1 MLRLDKQGPLYG
13 QVYRALRAEILT
25 GALAPGA
32 RAPAT
37 RSLANELGLSRNV
50 VMLAYEQLLAEGY
63 LTARTGSGTFVAP
76 ELPQKF
82 TTAEVSAAVAPRT
95 KQLPPRLSAYMRRIE
110 EEATTS
116 GFTWEPRRTPL
127 PYDFRYGRPSFV
139 DFPHEMWCRVVAR
152 RARRASVRDLD
163 YGPVEGLAALRQT
176 IAAYLGRA
184 RAVRCTPEQVIVL
197 NGSQQAFDLA
207 ARVLIDPGDA
217 VLLEE
222 PQYRAARAVM
232 KAAGAKIR
240 TVPVDEDGLC
250 TSVLAAQQGRC
261 QLIIVTPSHQFPTG
275 AVMPLAR
282 RLELLAWAKRTSAF
296 VFEDDYDSEYR
307 YSGRPLE
314 ALQALDD
321 QGRVL
326 YAGTFSKVMFPAL
339 RLGYLVVPEP
349 LIEPFRTVKALLDT
363 GSPTLPQ
370 LALVD
375 FIRAGFFERHLHR
388 LRMRNAAR
396 RAALLEAV
404 ARHLGDRAQISGV
417 NAGLHV
423 LLWLLEVPQH
433 DTTELRQRAERLGVG
448 VYSVA
453 PFYSVPPPHAGL
465 LLGYASL
472 TEKDITEGIRRLA
485 SVVKATT
492 PAGV

>member
-95 KQLPPRLSAYMRRIE
+95 KQLPPQLSAYMRRIA

-163 YGPVEGLAALRQT
+163 YGPAEGLAALRQT

-404 ARHLGDRAQISGV
+404 ERHLGDRARVSGV

-423 LLWLLEVPQH
+423 LLWLLEVPQR
-433 DTTELRQRAERLGVG
+433 DTTALRLRAERLGVG

-472 TEKDITEGIRRLA
+472 PEKDITEGIRRLA
-485 SVVKATT
+485 SVVKAIT